1 MASNGNMLNFTTMAT
16 KKKKAAKKK
25 TTPKK
30 RPDKYNE
37 KLKLNGTFEQLL
49 GELINPKTPLK
60 KK

>member
-1 MASNGNMLNFTTMAT
+1 MPNFTRMAT

-30 RPDKYNE
+30 RPDKYAE